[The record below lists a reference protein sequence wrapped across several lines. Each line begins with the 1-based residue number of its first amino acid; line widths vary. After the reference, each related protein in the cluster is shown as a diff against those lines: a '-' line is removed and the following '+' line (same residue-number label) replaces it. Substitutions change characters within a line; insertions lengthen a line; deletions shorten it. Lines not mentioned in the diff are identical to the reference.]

1 MKEIEDEYEKIKKEN
16 GNTKEKIQERFL
28 VVV

>member
-16 GNTKEKIQERFL
+16 GNTKEKKRKYKKDFL
-28 VVV
+28 